1 MSDRDNKRTSQSG
14 KLPAEKSP
22 EQTAEEFQS
31 AIESF
36 QSWLEENSKRV
47 DENRAWAV
55 RNDFSGLCHEWAKR
69 DFWLLWDGL
78 NLLVGRHPDIR
89 DWESGVSELWELAV
103 TCIGPGG
110 SLSVANPDA
119 KAWTRVGL
127 AQKYRVR
134 GVDLLDWARTK
145 GIPVPPE
152 LASAVLGDSPEVTSE
167 ATRTKEYRKRDR
179 LRDIRGFSEQVY
191 QKARQAGM
199 DWGLNEGPIAATKAE
214 FKEFFE
220 SHMGLSKA
228 ESVALATFQ
237 EDLKHLGIRFR
248 KGTKNRPDN
257 DLAKLF
263 SSNGG

>member
-1 MSDRDNKRTSQSG
+1 MSDRDKERKQQADDT
-14 KLPAEKSP
+14 P
-22 EQTAEEFQS
+22 EQTMKAFQDALTGFQKRLDESPRKAAERQK
-31 AIESF
+31 
-36 QSWLEENSKRV
+36 LRV
-47 DENRAWAV
+47 E
-55 RNDFSGLCHEWAKR
+55 NDFAGLCQEWSKR
-69 DFWLLWDGL
+69 DFWLLWEGL

-89 DWESGVSELWELAV
+89 DWESGVSELWELAIM
-103 TCIGPGG
+103 CIGPGG

-119 KAWTRVGL
+119 KAFSKGGR

-145 GIPVPPE
+145 GITVPPE
-152 LASAVLGDSPEVTSE
+152 LASAVFGDSTEVTSA
-167 ATRTKEYRKRDR
+167 ATRTKELRKRDR
-179 LRDIRGFSEQVY
+179 LRHVREFSEVVY
-191 QKARQAGM
+191 QNARQAGM
-199 DWGLNEGPIAATKAE
+199 DWGVNKGPIAATKAE
-214 FKEFFE
+214 FKECFE

-263 SSNGG
+263 GSNGG

>member
-1 MSDRDNKRTSQSG
+1 MSDRDKESKQQAGDT
-14 KLPAEKSP
+14 PD
-22 EQTAEEFQS
+22 QTMKAFQD
-31 AIESF
+31 ALAGF
-36 QSWLEENSKRV
+36 QRHLEEGSRKVAERRKLRV
-47 DENRAWAV
+47 E
-55 RNDFSGLCHEWAKR
+55 NDFSGICQEWARR
-69 DFWLLWDGL
+69 DFWLLWEGL

-103 TCIGPGG
+103 ACIGPRG

-119 KAWTRVGL
+119 KALSKGGR

-134 GVDLLDWARTK
+134 GLDLLDWARGK
-145 GIPVPPE
+145 GITVPPE
-152 LASAVLGDSPEVTSE
+152 LASAVFGDSPEVTSE

-179 LRDIRGFSEQVY
+179 LRDIRGFSELVY
-191 QKARQAGM
+191 QRARQAGM
-199 DWGLNEGPIAATKAE
+199 DWGVNEGPIAATKAE
-214 FKEFFE
+214 FKECFE
-220 SHMGLSKA
+220 SHLGLSKA

>member
-1 MSDRDNKRTSQSG
+1 MMKTGRRQSG
-14 KLPAEKSP
+14 I
-22 EQTAEEFQS
+22 TFQGY
-31 AIESF
+31 
-36 QSWLEENSKRV
+36 V
-47 DENRAWAV
+47 M
-55 RNDFSGLCHEWAKR
+55 SGR
-69 DFWLLWDGL
+69 SGDFWLLWEGL
-78 NLLVGRHPDIR
+78 NLMVGRHPDIR
-89 DWESGVSELWELAV
+89 DWESGVGELWELAV

-110 SLSVANPDA
+110 SLRVANPDA
-119 KAWTRVGL
+119 KAWSRVGL
-127 AQKYRVR
+127 ARKYRVR
-134 GVDLLDWARTK
+134 GMDLLDWARAK
-145 GIPVPPE
+145 GITVPPE

-191 QKARQAGM
+191 QRARQAGM
-199 DWGLNEGPIAATKAE
+199 DWGVNEGPIAATKAE